1 LSGLIDNKIDVKLD
15 DKLDDEVVGAA
26 LWEDSAIDDDVE
38 EDLIDDDPVAKAQ
51 LVAQAADSLK
61 AEQIVALD
69 LRGLT
74 IIADFFVICT
84 GNSSIQIRSITDRI
98 EDRMRDHG
106 FRKLRKE
113 GYQEA
118 TWILLDYG
126 DVVVH
131 IMAAEQREFYQLEA
145 FWSEAPRLELE
156 LQNPAMGLNERRSDY

>member
-1 LSGLIDNKIDVKLD
+1 MAGFIDDKIDD
-15 DKLDDEVVGAA
+15 AA
-26 LWEDSAIDDDVE
+26 LWEDPDIDVDVD
-38 EDLIDDDPVAKAQ
+38 EDLIDDDPVAKTLHIAH
-51 LVAQAADSLK
+51 AADSLK
-61 AEQIVALD
+61 AEDIVALD

-84 GNSSIQIRSITDRI
+84 GNSSIQIRSITDRV

-131 IMAAEQREFYQLEA
+131 IMAAEQRAFYQLEA
-145 FWSEAPRLELE
+145 FWSEAPRLDLE
-156 LQNPAMGLNERRSDY
+156 LHHPA

>member
-1 LSGLIDNKIDVKLD
+1 MKSFVD
-15 DKLDDEVVGAA
+15 DKIADDTAVDERLWGDPEVDA
-26 LWEDSAIDDDVE
+26 DVE
-38 EDLIDDDPVAKAQ
+38 VDLIDDDPVAKTQ
-51 LVAQAADSLK
+51 LIAQAADSLK
-61 AEQIVALD
+61 AEEITALD

-84 GNSSIQIRSITDRI
+84 GNSSIQIRAITDRI
-98 EDRMRDHG
+98 EDRMRENG

-131 IMAAEQREFYQLEA
+131 VMAAEQRAFYQIEA
-145 FWSEAPRLELE
+145 FWSEAPRLEL
-156 LQNPAMGLNERRSDY
+156 DI

>member
-1 LSGLIDNKIDVKLD
+1 MTGSIDEKIN
-15 DKLDDEVVGAA
+15 EVA
-26 LWEDSAIDDDVE
+26 LWEDPESTVIDEVE
-38 EDLIDDDPVAKAQ
+38 LIDDDPVAKT
-51 LVAQAADSLK
+51 LHVAQAADSLK
-61 AEQIVALD
+61 AEDIVALD

-98 EDRMRDHG
+98 EERMREHG

-131 IMAAEQREFYQLEA
+131 IMAAEQRAFYKLEA
-145 FWSEAPRLELE
+145 FWADAPRLDLG
-156 LQNPAMGLNERRSDY
+156 LQHPA

>member
-1 LSGLIDNKIDVKLD
+1 VTQF
-15 DKLDDEVVGAA
+15 
-26 LWEDSAIDDDVE
+26 IDDRLNKEAGEAGDE
-38 EDLIDDDPVAKAQ
+38 AEAAEFEPIEDDPLAKAQ
-51 LVAQAADSLK
+51 LIAQAAYSLK
-61 AEQIVALD
+61 AEEIVALD

-98 EDRMRDHG
+98 EERMRDHG

-118 TWILLDYG
+118 TWVLLDYG

-131 IMAAEQREFYQLEA
+131 IMAAEQREFYQIEQ
-145 FWSEAPRLELE
+145 FWADAPKLELDIE
-156 LQNPAMGLNERRSDY
+156 TGPAA